1 MLENCNYVIELAKE
15 MDFVIVGMQG
25 RVDMVGTIHDNLLTQ
40 WRHMPMGQLCT
51 NIFFSNY
58 LWASEVSKNCCIIRS
73 LWIVTTMSTLMQG
86 NDIRQGSRNLVL
98 GLVWQIMRAYTLN
111 LLKKLSSDGTP
122 ISETEILS
130 WANKKLVNHGK
141 HMQVK
146 SFQVRYIK

>member
-15 MDFVIVGMQG
+15 MDFVIVG
-25 RVDMVGTIHDNLLTQ
+25 
-40 WRHMPMGQLCT
+40 
-51 NIFFSNY
+51 
-58 LWASEVSKNCCIIRS
+58 
-73 LWIVTTMSTLMQG
+73 MQG

-130 WANKKLVNHGK
+130 WANKKLMNGK
-141 HMQVK
+141 QIRHKQMQVK
-146 SFQVRYIK
+146 SFQVRYIKKRVEYVPSF

>member
-25 RVDMVGTIHDNLLTQ
+25 
-40 WRHMPMGQLCT
+40 
-51 NIFFSNY
+51 
-58 LWASEVSKNCCIIRS
+58 
-73 LWIVTTMSTLMQG
+73 
-86 NDIRQGSRNLVL
+86 NDIRQGRRNLVL

-130 WANKKLVNHGK
+130 WANKKLMNTRHEQ
-141 HMQVK
+141 MQVK
-146 SFQVRYIK
+146 SFQVFQIHKIRVEFLAHI

>member
-15 MDFVIVGMQG
+15 MDFVIVG
-25 RVDMVGTIHDNLLTQ
+25 
-40 WRHMPMGQLCT
+40 
-51 NIFFSNY
+51 
-58 LWASEVSKNCCIIRS
+58 
-73 LWIVTTMSTLMQG
+73 MQG

-130 WANKKLVNHGK
+130 WANKKLMNPGK
-141 HMQVK
+141 HTRHKQMQVK
-146 SFQVRYIK
+146 SFQVFKIHKIRVEFLPHI

>member
-15 MDFVIVGMQG
+15 MDFVIVG
-25 RVDMVGTIHDNLLTQ
+25 
-40 WRHMPMGQLCT
+40 
-51 NIFFSNY
+51 
-58 LWASEVSKNCCIIRS
+58 
-73 LWIVTTMSTLMQG
+73 MQG

-130 WANKKLVNHGK
+130 WANKKLMNTRHK
-141 HMQVK
+141 QMQVK
-146 SFQVRYIK
+146 SFQVLQIHKIRVEFISDIE